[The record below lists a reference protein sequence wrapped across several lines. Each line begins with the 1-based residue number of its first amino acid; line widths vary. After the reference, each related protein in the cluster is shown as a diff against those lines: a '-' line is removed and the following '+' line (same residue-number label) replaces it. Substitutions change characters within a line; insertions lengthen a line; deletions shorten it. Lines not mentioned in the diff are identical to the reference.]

1 MLEADT
7 VLIEPEEI
15 AEAMW
20 QLVEDENLGDGTIFE
35 VSKGKTR
42 VVPLFDSPMPTG
54 EAILVPGYVAAGEAL
69 YDKLKTDGLSV

>member
-1 MLEADT
+1 MLEPDT

-15 AEAMW
+15 AQAMW
-20 QLVEDENLGDGTIFE
+20 QLVEDDTLGDGTIFE

-42 VVPLFDSPMPTG
+42 VVPLFDSPVPTG

-69 YDKLKTDGLSV
+69 YERLQTDGMDV